1 LKQLK
6 SLFKGNIMALKIS
19 ISTSNVGVPFTDAY
33 ARITNIFGNKDQ
45 VQYQVSVSANADARQ
60 ANAQEVAQHAFYCPT
75 PQGNLMDGLYADLK
89 QQVGFEDA
97 QDC

>member
-1 LKQLK
+1 
-6 SLFKGNIMALKIS
+6 MALKIS
-19 ISTSNVGVPFTDAY
+19 ISNSNVGVPFTEAY
-33 ARITNIFGNKDQ
+33 ARITNIQGNKDQ

-75 PQGNLMDGLYADLK
+75 PTGNLMDGLYADLK

>member
-1 LKQLK
+1 
-6 SLFKGNIMALKIS
+6 MALKLS
-19 ISTSNVGVPFTDAY
+19 IPTSNVGIPFTEAY

-60 ANAQEVAQHAFYCPT
+60 ANAQEVASHAFYCAT

-89 QQVGFEDA
+89 LQAGFENA
-97 QDC
+97 EDC